1 MATMKSP
8 ADADWI
14 DGGVEAVPYTKSG
27 LQIVWQCYIGPLHGT
42 VQWADFKPYESL
54 RMESALADNELAVN
68 LNLYDDAWS
77 IDLSLMQQK
86 NIKSGTIRPIRR
98 IVILKQGVLK
108 E

>member
-1 MATMKSP
+1 MATMKHA

-27 LQIVWQCYIGPLHGT
+27 LQIVWQCWIGQIHGAC
-42 VQWADFKPYESL
+42 QWADFKPYESL
-54 RMESALADNELAVN
+54 RMEAALADNAVTVDLT
-68 LNLYDDAWS
+68 LNEDTWS
-77 IDLSLMQQK
+77 IDLSVMQQT
-86 NIKSGTIRPIRR
+86 NTKSGTIRPIRR

>member
-8 ADADWI
+8 AEADWI
-14 DGGVEAVPYTKSG
+14 DAGVVAVPCTKSG
-27 LQIVWQCYIGPLHGT
+27 LQIVWQCYIGLHHGT
-42 VQWADFKPYESL
+42 VQWADFQPHEAL

-98 IVILKQGVLK
+98 CVILKQGVL
-108 E
+108 ED